1 MEHPTENHSNG
12 LGHETREVDVRFI
25 FVSLAALLIGAFL
38 ACLLVVGIFQ
48 YFHHVYRPD
57 EAAKESPQVIPPE
70 PRIEVNTTQ
79 QLQTVR
85 AREDHVLSS
94 YAIVDQKQGLVRV
107 PIDRAIDMLAQ
118 KGLPSHDYLSD
129 ILAGKKPPVPSK
141 SPESKKTQGSSNGQ

>member
-1 MEHPTENHSNG
+1 MEHATENHSNG

-48 YFHHVYRPD
+48 YFHHTYLP
-57 EAAKESPQVIPPE
+57 EAVKASPQVIPPE

-79 QLQTVR
+79 QLRTVR

-129 ILAGKKPPVPSK
+129 LLGGKKPPVPTK
-141 SPESKKTQGSSNGQ
+141 PPEPKKTQGSSNGK

>member
-1 MEHPTENHSNG
+1 MEHAPENHSNG
-12 LGHETREVDVRFI
+12 LGHETQEVDVRFI

-48 YFHHVYRPD
+48 YFHHTYLP
-57 EAAKESPQVIPPE
+57 EAVKASPQVIPPE

-129 ILAGKKPPVPSK
+129 ILAGKKPPAPSK
-141 SPESKKTQGSSNGQ
+141 SPESKKTQGSLNGQ